1 MNGHN
6 LLGEFLQARR
16 ARVRPG
22 DVGISAYGRRRVAGL
37 RRDELARLAG
47 VSVQYLTRLEQ
58 GVDRHPSRQVL
69 DALANALGLDSDAVA
84 YLRALAE
91 PSPVGPRAGGG
102 HAEVQHLLDAWGG
115 TPAYVRDRRFDVLM
129 ANKAAMML
137 APMYH
142 PGRNLVRDMFLD
154 PAARVLFPDWPQIAE
169 QTVAALR
176 ATADPRDRRTAALVA
191 ELRSD
196 ADFRGL
202 LARHDVRPT
211 RDEIKRFHHPEVGPL
226 TLRRQTLVIGG
237 DADQTIIVYHA
248 EPGSRSADALTR
260 LL

>member
-1 MNGHN
+1 MTRDN

-16 ARVRPG
+16 ARVRPDEAG
-22 DVGISAYGRRRVAGL
+22 LATYGRRRVPGL

-58 GVDRHPSRQVL
+58 GVDRNPSSQVV
-69 DALANALGLDSDAVA
+69 DALATALRLDPDAAAHLHALAAPPSELPKPSGTRVEVQQLLDS
-84 YLRALAE
+84 
-91 PSPVGPRAGGG
+91 
-102 HAEVQHLLDAWGG
+102 WGS
-115 TPAYVRDRRFDVLM
+115 TPAYVRDNCFDVLM

-154 PAARVLFPDWPQIAE
+154 PAARTLFPDWQDIAE

-176 ATADPRDRRTAALVA
+176 ATANPRDPRTAALVTDMQSHD
-191 ELRSD
+191 EFRSLWD
-196 ADFRGL
+196 
-202 LARHDVRPT
+202 RHDVRPS
-211 RDEIKRFHHPEVGPL
+211 RDEIKRFDHPDAGRL
-226 TLRRQTLVIGG
+226 TLRRQTLTIAGAEDHV
-237 DADQTIIVYHA
+237 IIVYQP
-248 EPGSRSADALTR
+248 EPGSSSADALTR